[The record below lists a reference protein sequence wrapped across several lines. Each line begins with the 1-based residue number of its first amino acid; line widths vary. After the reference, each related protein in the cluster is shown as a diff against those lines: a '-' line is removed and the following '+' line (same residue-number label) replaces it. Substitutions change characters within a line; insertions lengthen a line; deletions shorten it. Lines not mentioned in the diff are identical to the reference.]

1 MILFN
6 VFSTGKQ
13 AGVKCFS
20 NNFSYFLE
28 EDSIRGGRGMLM
40 ATSQRLSHTGA
51 IANMRPLTCY
61 EKAKA
66 LGRTRAFKSENPF
79 FKAAMR
85 PSYVHTSYRLV
96 IFQV

>member
-6 VFSTGKQ
+6 VFSIGKQ
-13 AGVKCFS
+13 AGVICFS
-20 NNFSYFLE
+20 HNFTSFPE

-40 ATSQRLSHTGA
+40 ARGQRLSYAGA
-51 IANMRPLTCY
+51 LANMRSLTCY

-66 LGRTRAFKSENPF
+66 LCRTSAFKSENPF
-79 FKAAMR
+79 FKVAMS
-85 PSYVHTSYRLV
+85 PSYVHTGYKLV